1 MIVTSLARTFQA
13 AFELLSWVLS
23 QFIWRV
29 PEERARLVVVRA
41 GGGAGRV
48 VARLVGAVLA
58 LVHDQ
63 QVDGAPELQPPVDA
77 VALARPAASRASSR
91 RRPCRRPPGAS
102 WSSGGSG
109 GRPPSGR
116 AAGVVVLDLVVVPQH
131 HGREARLDL
140 AQRLVRAVQRVLLA
154 VLVERLG
161 RADVVDA
168 GLARGLL
175 GAADLVV
182 AHACAVLDRVVGLV
196 VDVVAEADDE
206 VEVLARHRLVRVVVA
221 VRVVLAG
228 PEGEAHG
235 LQRVGRQR
243 GAEAP
248 DGAVLGRR
256 REAVVVL
263 LVGLEA
269 RDPRLDVVVDAPRR
283 SAAACGP
290 PRGGSSCRSPPRG
303 RG

>member
-1 MIVTSLARTFQA
+1 MAGRQA
-13 AFELLSWVLS
+13 A
-23 QFIWRV
+23 
-29 PEERARLVVVRA
+29 VR
-41 GGGAGRV
+41 
-48 VARLVGAVLA
+48 
-58 LVHDQ
+58 
-63 QVDGAPELQPPVDA
+63 
-77 VALARPAASRASSR
+77 
-91 RRPCRRPPGAS
+91 
-102 WSSGGSG
+102 
-109 GRPPSGR
+109 R

-140 AQRLVRAVQRVLLA
+140 AQRLVRAIQRVLLA

-168 GLARGLL
+168 GLAGGLL

-182 AHACAVLDRVVGLV
+182 AHARAVLDRVVGLV

-269 RDPRLDVVVDAPRR
+269 RDPRLDVVVD
-283 SAAACGP
+283 G
-290 PRGGSSCRSPPRG
+290 RGGRQPLVGDHVAEVLVGRHLEVEADPALGVGQARPQRDRARRRLARHDAFREAPAARQRG
-303 RG
+303 RARRAQSGGQCAGGEDRARGDGAGANDELAAGLHVHDLLSVLGTARA